1 MSDVI
6 IVGLLAFLGTALT
19 TIGGILATNKLVN
32 FRLDKIE
39 AKVEKHNNLVERVY
53 CAEKDIRVL
62 QQKTEDF

>member
-1 MSDVI
+1 MS
-6 IVGLLAFLGTALT
+6 AFTCIFGNG
-19 TIGGILATNKLVN
+19 IDYNRGILATNKLVN